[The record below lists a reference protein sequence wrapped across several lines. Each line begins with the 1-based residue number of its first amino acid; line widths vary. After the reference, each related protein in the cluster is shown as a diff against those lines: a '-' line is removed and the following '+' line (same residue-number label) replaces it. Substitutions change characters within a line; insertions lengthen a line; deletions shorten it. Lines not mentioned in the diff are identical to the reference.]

1 MLAELL
7 DMVPLL
13 DRRTEGFSTG
23 ERMKVA
29 LARAL
34 IHDPRHLVLDE
45 PTSGLDVMSTRALR
59 RLLGHLRSKGKCI
72 VLSSHIMSEVEQLAD
87 RIVIVAH
94 GRSITDGPR
103 TDPAR
108 AAPVAGRR
116 LYPLAYGRDLL
127 WARPR
132 RLRQELKD
140 ALRAARGWWCSSVPG
155 RGSVSLLLIAGIVS
169 APRERGAPRWSSNAA
184 NAPTLI
190 SSAQRRERPRCAGDY
205 REELLSGLQTPWCHP
220 GRLRPAPRV
229 RDLRLESS
237 LRDGAA
243 C

>member
-59 RLLGHLRSKGKCI
+59 RLLGHLRSEGKCI
-72 VLSSHIMSEVEQLAD
+72 VLSSHLMSEVEQLAD

-94 GRSITDGPR
+94 GRSVAQGTSDEIR
-103 TDPAR
+103 QQ
-108 AAPVAGRR
+108 AAAATLEDAFVR
-116 LYPLAYGRDLL
+116 LAYDLAAGG
-127 WARPR
+127 AR
-132 RLRQELKD
+132 
-140 ALRAARGWWCSSVPG
+140 
-155 RGSVSLLLIAGIVS
+155 
-169 APRERGAPRWSSNAA
+169 
-184 NAPTLI
+184 
-190 SSAQRRERPRCAGDY
+190 
-205 REELLSGLQTPWCHP
+205 
-220 GRLRPAPRV
+220 
-229 RDLRLESS
+229 
-237 LRDGAA
+237 
-243 C
+243 